1 MLWQDKSARRK
12 KIFFPGNRLVFHV
25 CHCFLFSFFNDT
37 KNLFQLHI
45 FTRIIVLHIIVV
57 ASIFPKKGG
66 APLSKQIVSE
76 DSIGFML
83 GQTYRKI
90 VYLLSSRLKE
100 FDITTE
106 QFSLLYQLDKQDGI
120 NQKELAHRTSKD
132 QPTTTR
138 ILDALYKKGLIHKKT
153 SENDRRAF
161 LLFLTDAGKEMVKQT
176 LPIEQQTIQEALHN
190 ISDAD
195 LAFMKQLLQQM
206 SENAQ
211 KQIES

>member
-1 MLWQDKSARRK
+1 M
-12 KIFFPGNRLVFHV
+12 
-25 CHCFLFSFFNDT
+25 
-37 KNLFQLHI
+37 
-45 FTRIIVLHIIVV
+45 
-57 ASIFPKKGG
+57 
-66 APLSKQIVSE
+66 SKQIVSE

>member
-1 MLWQDKSARRK
+1 M
-12 KIFFPGNRLVFHV
+12 
-25 CHCFLFSFFNDT
+25 
-37 KNLFQLHI
+37 
-45 FTRIIVLHIIVV
+45 
-57 ASIFPKKGG
+57 
-66 APLSKQIVSE
+66 
-76 DSIGFML
+76 
-83 GQTYRKI
+83 
-90 VYLLSSRLKE
+90 
-100 FDITTE
+100 
-106 QFSLLYQLDKQDGI
+106 
-120 NQKELAHRTSKD
+120 
-132 QPTTTR
+132 
-138 ILDALYKKGLIHKKT
+138 IHKKT

>member
-12 KIFFPGNRLVFHV
+12 KIFLLGNRLVFHD

-57 ASIFPKKGG
+57 ASIFSKKGG

-138 ILDALYKKGLIHKKT
+138 ILDALYKKGLIQKKT

-176 LPIEQQTIQEALHN
+176 LPIEQQTIQEVLHN

>member
-1 MLWQDKSARRK
+1 M
-12 KIFFPGNRLVFHV
+12 
-25 CHCFLFSFFNDT
+25 T
-37 KNLFQLHI
+37 
-45 FTRIIVLHIIVV
+45 
-57 ASIFPKKGG
+57 
-66 APLSKQIVSE
+66 KQIVSE

-90 VYLLSSRLKE
+90 VYLLSSRLKD

-120 NQKELAHRTSKD
+120 TQKELAHRTSKD

-176 LPIEQQTIQEALHN
+176 LPIEQQTIQEALQN